1 LAGTAGDVP
10 SPELLLLAA
19 AILAATYCVFGL
31 TGAGS
36 TVLALPLLVQ
46 FLPLKFAVSL
56 LLLLDCA
63 AGLVLI
69 SRTRQGVRMDELGRF
84 LPFVLLGIG
93 VGLVLLIKLPEAPLL
108 TALGVFLLAYAGY
121 GLLKKGK
128 EIKISRA
135 WSGPIGVTAGGLS
148 ALFGTG
154 GVLMS
159 LYVAGRVQEKNELRP
174 TVAAAVLF
182 NSGTR
187 VVLFGA
193 TGLLTEGLML
203 SALWLLPSM
212 LIGLFIGQRLH
223 AAVSAAVVL
232 RAVYAVLLVAG
243 ASLLVRSA
251 GGA

>member
-1 LAGTAGDVP
+1 MP

-56 LLLLDCA
+56 LLLLDFA

-69 SRTRQGVRMDELGRF
+69 SRARQGVRTDELLRF
-84 LPFVLLGIG
+84 LPFVLVGIG
-93 VGLVLLIKLPEAPLL
+93 IGLVLLIKLPESPLL
-108 TALGVFLLAYAGY
+108 TALGVFLITYAGY

-128 EIKISRA
+128 EIKISRT
-135 WSGPIGVTAGGLS
+135 WSAPIGVTAGGLS

-159 LYVAGRVQEKNELRP
+159 LYIAGRLQDKSELRSSA
-174 TVAAAVLF
+174 AAAVVF

-187 VVLFGA
+187 VLLFGA
-193 TGLLTEGLML
+193 TGLLSEGLFL

-223 AAVSAAVVL
+223 AAVSATAVL
-232 RAVYAVLLVAG
+232 RAVYVVLLLAG
-243 ASLLVRSA
+243 ASLLVRYA
-251 GGA
+251 GVEL